1 MPSHSSTITDI
12 TSQLGDPDKVQYE
25 ERAKD
30 HFINAISELIR
41 ADSFTE
47 EDLHG
52 FVKLSTAVT
61 FASGSEDISSLKAL
75 KILEMFM
82 KPGLTGNPT
91 NVTITMKSDEEMR
104 KINSVSIMQ
113 PMKDDLFIHKVGN
126 TLYAYVA
133 ATSPNFT
140 TGTDKVYMKYIEYPT
155 RSVIDDKSELNDY
168 FSRTF
173 ISAAVK
179 IAVDTLRIEDEVLQ

>member
-1 MPSHSSTITDI
+1 MPSYSATITDI
-12 TSQLGDPDKVQYE
+12 TSQLGDPDGTEYS

-30 HFINAISELIR
+30 HFINAISELIK
-41 ADSFTE
+41 ADSYTE

-52 FVKLSTAVT
+52 FVKLEKGIT
-61 FASGSEDISSLKAL
+61 FLDGFENISALKVL
-75 KILEMFM
+75 KILELFM
-82 KPGLTGNPT
+82 PPGQSG

-126 TLYAYVA
+126 TLYAYV
-133 ATSPNFT
+133 TSDSPNFT
-140 TGTDKVYMKYIEYPT
+140 FNSDTVYMKYIEYPT
-155 RSVIDDKSELNDY
+155 NTVIDDEELNDF

-173 ISAAVK
+173 TSAAVK
-179 IAVDTLRIEDEVLQ
+179 IAVDTLRTDDEVLQ